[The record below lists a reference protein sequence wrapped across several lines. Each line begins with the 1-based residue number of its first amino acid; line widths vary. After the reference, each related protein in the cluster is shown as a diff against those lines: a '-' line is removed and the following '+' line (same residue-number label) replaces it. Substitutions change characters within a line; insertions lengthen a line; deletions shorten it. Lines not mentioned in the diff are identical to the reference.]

1 MNFELNQ
8 VRYDKEFTNQ
18 GGEANNKLYNEGQ
31 NAESLGIEFKE
42 DGLIILK
49 ANNPLYYRVF
59 ANVASNPDIELVGQ
73 IDDLSLTFNLNGKQE
88 NWLGYEA
95 VKVSIEE
102 KDIVLNIDNSKLEIK
117 SSYEDY

>member
-102 KDIVLNIDNSKLEIK
+102 KDIVLNIDHSKLEI
-117 SSYEDY
+117 